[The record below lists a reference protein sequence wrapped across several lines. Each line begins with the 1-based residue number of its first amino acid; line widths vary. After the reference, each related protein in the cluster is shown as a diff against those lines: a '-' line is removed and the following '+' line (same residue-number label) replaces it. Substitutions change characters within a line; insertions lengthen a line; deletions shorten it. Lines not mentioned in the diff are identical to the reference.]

1 MSFARGKKAYG
12 RCMRSGKRIPYS
24 QLVEDGDTPGLLV
37 APDER
42 DIRHPAREPPRLA
55 EGVALRR
62 ASPDIDDDSPGDSG
76 TDLVTAL
83 GFDNY
88 FGGGT

>member
-1 MSFARGKKAYG
+1 MSFAKGRNAYG
-12 RCMRSGKRIPYS
+12 RCMRSGKRVPYS
-24 QLVEDGDTPGLLV
+24 QLVPDGDSPGLLV

-42 DIRHPAREPPRLA
+42 DIRHPAKTPPILA

-62 ASPDIDDDSPGDSG
+62 PSPDIDDDSTGDSG
-76 TDLVTAL
+76 EDLVTAF
-83 GFDNY
+83 GFGSY

>member
-1 MSFARGKKAYG
+1 MAYAKGKYAYG

-24 QLVEDGDTPGLLV
+24 QLVEDGDKPGLLV

-42 DIRHPAREPPRLA
+42 DIRHPAKTPPRIV
-55 EGVALRR
+55 EGIALRQP
-62 ASPDIDDDSPGDSG
+62 SPDIDNDSPSGSGDQ
-76 TDLVTAL
+76 LVDAFS
-83 GFDNY
+83 FDSY